1 MNRHF
6 LVSAAAVALMGL
18 GVQGCTKKDQAAT
31 ANATDAT
38 ATATANTA
46 GAAADATGNTVAS
59 AEGAGPVSDVQD
71 MAAGAVGMAS
81 AAAPTDAKGFV
92 TAAAMGDMYELQA
105 AKMAETKAT
114 SAEIKTFAKKM
125 VADHTKTSTELKAIV
140 GKGGMTGMIPTALDQ
155 RRQGLIDNLNSSKDG
170 HEFDKRYVN
179 QQVAAHR
186 EMETLMK
193 GFGEHGDNP
202 ALKAFAAKTA
212 GPVAMHLE
220 MAKKLDAEP
229 HNAGT
234 PGGADPAGG
243 KG

>member
-6 LVSAAAVALMGL
+6 LVSAAAVALMGM
-18 GVQGCTKKDQAAT
+18 GVQGCTKKEQAAT
-31 ANATDAT
+31 SNAADAT
-38 ATATANTA
+38 ASATANTT

-71 MAAGAVGMAS
+71 MAAGAVGMAA
-81 AAAPTDAKGFV
+81 AAAPTDAKGFII
-92 TAAAMGDMYELQA
+92 AAANGDMYETQA
-105 AKMAETKAT
+105 SKLAETKAT
-114 SAEIKTFAKKM
+114 SPEIKAFAKKM
-125 VADHTKTSTELKAIV
+125 IADHAKTTAELKSIAA
-140 GKGGMTGMIPTALDQ
+140 KGSMTADIPAKMDE
-155 RRQGLIDNLNSSKDG
+155 RRQGLVDNLKTSKDG

-186 EMETLMK
+186 EMATLMK
-193 GFGEHGDNP
+193 GYGGNGDNP

-212 GPVAMHLE
+212 GPVQMHLD

-234 PGGADPAGG
+234 PGAADPAGG